1 MLILIKKY
9 WVKQRDVKVLTRAS
23 AAELRSYHITG
34 GIPVEKEL
42 AIHS

>member
-1 MLILIKKY
+1 ME
-9 WVKQRDVKVLTRAS
+9 VTEAC
-23 AAELRSYHITG
+23 AAEHRAYHIAG

>member
-1 MLILIKKY
+1 ME
-9 WVKQRDVKVLTRAS
+9 VTGAS